1 MKNKTTVPYKARVI
15 VRGNTGSR
23 VLRSEKEKQM
33 SRAGLKR
40 QLRKELSCLSDYQE
54 FRQFTSVSY
63 QW

>member
-1 MKNKTTVPYKARVI
+1 MKKKTTVPYKARVI

-40 QLRKELSCLSDYQE
+40 QLRKELNCLFDYPDY
-54 FRQFTSVSY
+54 RQFAAISY
-63 QW
+63 Q